1 MKPSFTLSV
10 PKPCSEDWN
19 SFAPTPSGGFCDR
32 CQKNV
37 IDFTKATDNE
47 IIAFISKKPAH
58 ACGRFKRTQLKTYT
72 LPSSEKVTPGFM
84 LFKAG
89 VVGLFL
95 LLISKPISAQ
105 VSMPKPS
112 IETHQTT
119 EGINTMSHPGKIVVR
134 GKVTSQEDSSA
145 LPGVSVVQK
154 GIANG
159 VQTDQDGLFE
169 LTLEP
174 SDETIL
180 TFSFIGLVTEEVRLK
195 QPVLSPIDVK
205 MAADVTGLV
214 GELVIVGEGHTNSTY
229 SEKDHRLKRF
239 WKKITGWL

>member
-1 MKPSFTLSV
+1 MKPGFTLSV
-10 PKPCSEDWN
+10 PNPCSEDWN
-19 SFAPTPSGGFCDR
+19 SFAPTPTGGFCDR

-37 IDFTKATDNE
+37 IDFTKATDDE

-58 ACGRFKRTQLKTYT
+58 ACGRFKLTQLKTYT
-72 LPSSEKVTPGFM
+72 LPSSEKVTPGFR

-89 VVGLFL
+89 GVGLFL

-119 EGINTMSHPGKIVVR
+119 DEINTMSHPGKIVVR

-154 GIANG
+154 GTDNG

-169 LTLEP
+169 LALEP
-174 SDETIL
+174 GDPVL

-195 QPVLSPIDVK
+195 QPILSSIDVK

-214 GELVIVGEGHTNSTY
+214 GELVIVGESHTDAPYT
-229 SEKDHRLKRF
+229 EKSHPLKRF

>member
-10 PKPCSEDWN
+10 PNPCSEDWN
-19 SFAPTPSGGFCDR
+19 SFAPTPTGGFCDR

-37 IDFTKATDNE
+37 IDFTKATDDE
-47 IIAFISKKPAH
+47 IIAFISKRPAH
-58 ACGRFKRTQLKTYT
+58 ACGRFKLAQLKTYGIS
-72 LPSSEKVTPGFM
+72 SSETVTPSFV

-119 EGINTMSHPGKIVVR
+119 EGIKTISHPGKIVVR
-134 GKVTSQEDSSA
+134 GKVTSEEDGSA
-145 LPGVSVVQK
+145 LPGVSVIQK
-154 GIANG
+154 GTTNG

-174 SDETIL
+174 SDDMAL

-195 QPVLSPIDVK
+195 QPILSPIDVK
-205 MAADVTGLV
+205 MSADVTGFL
-214 GELVIVGEGHTNSTY
+214 GDIVIVGEGHTDAPYT
-229 SEKDHRLKRF
+229 EKSHPLKRF